1 MKTKKEKKGQE
12 VKDKNMVKDEKKR
25 KKGKEE
31 ENDEKTEQLTK
42 EIAHLE
48 SMYGKALATAAHHE
62 NQAKYYKNEF
72 NRLYKY
78 RSQDLV
84 ERLLPV
90 LDSFHFAFKS
100 PVSSPEVEAYK
111 TGFEYIYI
119 MLKKALEEEGA
130 TEIVPNIGDKFD
142 PTIHNAVETEVVEEE
157 DKIGLI
163 TNILLNGYMLNDR
176 VIRPANVVVAIKKEE
191 ESKDEVEEDLI
202 NEETSTESSINSVNY
217 EDINLNGKSNLD
229 VDVDKEENLNG

>member
-1 MKTKKEKKGQE
+1 
-12 VKDKNMVKDEKKR
+12 
-25 KKGKEE
+25 
-31 ENDEKTEQLTK
+31 
-42 EIAHLE
+42 
-48 SMYGKALATAAHHE
+48 
-62 NQAKYYKNEF
+62 
-72 NRLYKY
+72 
-78 RSQDLV
+78 
-84 ERLLPV
+84 
-90 LDSFHFAFKS
+90 
-100 PVSSPEVEAYK
+100 VSSPEVEAYK

>member
-1 MKTKKEKKGQE
+1 
-12 VKDKNMVKDEKKR
+12 
-25 KKGKEE
+25 
-31 ENDEKTEQLTK
+31 
-42 EIAHLE
+42 
-48 SMYGKALATAAHHE
+48 
-62 NQAKYYKNEF
+62 
-72 NRLYKY
+72 
-78 RSQDLV
+78 
-84 ERLLPV
+84 
-90 LDSFHFAFKS
+90 
-100 PVSSPEVEAYK
+100 VSSPEVETYK